1 MMDSV
6 YDFDTF
12 DVPREI
18 VKSNAFGKAR
28 TQVLFRFFPF
38 FFSAI
43 PLGFLSGP
51 PVRHRKCLARPAR
64 HSDRNEVERA

>member
-1 MMDSV
+1 
-6 YDFDTF
+6 
-12 DVPREI
+12 
-18 VKSNAFGKAR
+18 VKLSSEATCSAR
-28 TQVLFRFFPF
+28 YERRYSSRFFPF